1 MKESTGELSMTVI
14 TIVAVVL
21 ISGFVGTVIWPLVS
35 GWIEDTFN
43 DLTAYVENVNGN
55 YNL

>member
-14 TIVAVVL
+14 TIVAVVA
-21 ISGFVGTVIWPLVS
+21 IAGFVTTVIWPLVS
-35 GWIEDTFN
+35 EWIEGTFN
-43 DLTAYVENVNGN
+43 DLTGYVENVNGD